1 MMNVRGAQR
10 RPIMKEREKF
20 RVARVERKRPRR
32 MREKDLIRRYCW
44 GIGVEGDEEAGD
56 WRANKAARARG
67 RRISAVMQML
77 TAEVKY

>member
-32 MREKDLIRRYCW
+32 RREKDLIRRYCW
-44 GIGVEGDEEAGD
+44 GIGVEGGEEEED
-56 WRANKAARARG
+56 DRWANKAARARG
-67 RRISAVMQML
+67 RRISAAMHM
-77 TAEVKY
+77 